1 MIHPH
6 SFTKEWI
13 DAVSSTLQFND
24 KNLIEKVVR
33 AMSLLEMLKESG
45 CPFVFKG
52 GTALMLALADSTHR
66 LSIDIDIICP
76 PRTEI
81 EDYLSKYASHGFTE
95 FELVERQQRGTDIPK
110 SHSKLFYQIAYK
122 PDATTSSFILL
133 DVLYE
138 EDYYTKLQTVPIESP
153 FVKLE
158 GTPLTV
164 SVPSIEDLIGDKM
177 TAFAPNTTGIPYIK
191 SGKSTSMEIIKQL
204 YDIGRLFERFTNLE
218 VASNTFKK
226 VALIELSYRSLQE
239 NLAVVY
245 EDIRQTALCISTRG
259 VEGTGDFKAL
269 QDGIPRIKSFMFQDR
284 YTIEDAIVDASR
296 AAYLATLIEKESN
309 TIERYSGDPLEVSQ
323 MTIQSSLTNK
333 LNKLKKTS
341 PEAFYYWSR
350 ASELLL

>member
-1 MIHPH
+1 M
-6 SFTKEWI
+6 
-13 DAVSSTLQFND
+13 
-24 KNLIEKVVR
+24 
-33 AMSLLEMLKESG
+33 
-45 CPFVFKG
+45 
-52 GTALMLALADSTHR
+52 
-66 LSIDIDIICP
+66 
-76 PRTEI
+76 
-81 EDYLSKYASHGFTE
+81 
-95 FELVERQQRGTDIPK
+95 VERQQRGTDIPK

-191 SGKSTSMEIIKQL
+191 NGKSTSMEIIKQL
-204 YDIGRLFERFTNLE
+204 YDIGRLFERITNLE

-239 NLAVVY
+239 NLAIVY

-259 VEGTGDFKAL
+259 VEGMGDFKAL
-269 QDGIPRIKSFMFQDR
+269 QDGILRIKSFMFQDR